1 MTDEKETKAEPNTSE
16 KYETTG
22 RGTLIRK
29 KYKVDF
35 AGKNFQRYCVFG
47 SCSLRL
53 KM

>member
-1 MTDEKETKAEPNTSE
+1 MSDDKDTKLEAETSE
-16 KYETTG
+16 KYDTTG
-22 RGTLIRK
+22 HGTLIRK